1 MYSKNEILNAME
13 TCLDDHEKVI
23 FKARHGVEL
32 DPVTLEQ
39 LCSNFNIS
47 RDVLISIEGKVLRYL
62 KQNKNPHN

>member
-1 MYSKNEILNAME
+1 MYSKDEILKAME

-32 DPVTLEQ
+32 DPATLEQ
-39 LCSNFNIS
+39 LYSNFNIS

-62 KQNKNPHN
+62 RQNKNPHN

>member
-1 MYSKNEILNAME
+1 ME

-23 FKARHGVEL
+23 FKARHGVEI

-39 LCSNFNIS
+39 LCYNFNIS

-62 KQNKNPHN
+62 R